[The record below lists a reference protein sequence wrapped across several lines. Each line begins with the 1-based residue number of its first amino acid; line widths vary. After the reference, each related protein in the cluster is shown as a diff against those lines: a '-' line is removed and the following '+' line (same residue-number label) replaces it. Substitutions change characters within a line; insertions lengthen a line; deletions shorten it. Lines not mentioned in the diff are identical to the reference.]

1 MIALLQ
7 LRGDGVLQA
16 GRVSVGAFEA
26 LPQKATGRLGE
37 GGG

>member
-16 GRVSVGAFEA
+16 GRIPVGAFKA
-26 LPQKATGRLGE
+26 LPEKEHRGIGH
-37 GGG
+37 